1 LSRPSEK
8 LRTFGR
14 QCSCFSIHSVSWS
27 AKAGRSRK
35 RWFVS
40 LKTGVVPSI
49 FDRGFFRSIG
59 SSWFPQLSH
68 WSPRADS
75 KPQIGHVP
83 SMYRSGS
90 VWPVV
95 AEKAPIVVFSTM

>member
-1 LSRPSEK
+1 MGLGFRSLSSPSEK
-8 LRTFGR
+8 FRTFGR
-14 QCSCFSIHSVSWS
+14 HWFCRSIHSVSCS

-49 FDRGFFRSIG
+49 LERGLIRSIG

-83 SMYRSGS
+83 
-90 VWPVV
+90 
-95 AEKAPIVVFSTM
+95 

>member
-1 LSRPSEK
+1 MIGRGLTSLSSPSEK
-8 LRTFGR
+8 FRTFAR
-14 QCSCFSIHSVSWS
+14 QCRCPSIHSVSCS
-27 AKAGRSRK
+27 ANAGRSRN

-49 FDRGFFRSIG
+49 FDRGLIRSIG

-75 KPQIGHVP
+75 KPQIGQVP
-83 SMYRSGS
+83 SM
-90 VWPVV
+90 
-95 AEKAPIVVFSTM
+95 